1 MMNQDQ
7 VAQEIVIDAPI
18 ERVWAVLTESEY
30 VGQWF
35 GDGTP
40 APVDLRPGGI
50 MRLDH
55 GDHGAFPTKFVSVDP
70 PRALS
75 YRWASGFPG
84 VVADEANSTLVEFT
98 LSAEGGGTRLKVVE
112 SGFTTRAPSPNPSPD
127 DTRESHEQGWA
138 AVVGKLGELSEKLAV

>member
-1 MMNQDQ
+1 MNQDR
-7 VAQEIVIDAPI
+7 VEQEIVIDAPI
-18 ERVWAVLTESEY
+18 ERVWTVLTESEY

-55 GDHGAFPTKFVSVDP
+55 GDHGVFPTKFVAIDP
-70 PRALS
+70 PRSLS

-84 VVADEANSTLVEFT
+84 EVADEENSTLVEFT
-98 LSAEGGGTRLKVVE
+98 LAPENGGTRLKVVE
-112 SGFTTRAPSPNPSPD
+112 SGFTTRKPSPNPSPD
-127 DTRESHEQGWA
+127 DTPEMHNEGWA
-138 AVVGKLGELSEKLAV
+138 AVIGKAKELSEKLAV

>member
-1 MMNQDQ
+1 MNQDQ
-7 VAQEIVIDAPI
+7 VEQEIVIDAPI

-50 MRLDH
+50 IQLDH
-55 GDHGAFPTKFVSVDP
+55 GDHGRFPTKIVALDP

-98 LSAEGGGTRLKVVE
+98 LAAEGGSTRLKVVE
-112 SGFTTRAPSPNPSPD
+112 SGFTTRTPSPNPSPD
-127 DTRESHEQGWA
+127 DTRESHEEGWT
-138 AVVGKLGELSEKLAV
+138 AVIAKLGELSEKLAV

>member
-1 MMNQDQ
+1 MNQDQ

-50 MRLDH
+50 IRLDH
-55 GDHGAFPTKFVSVDP
+55 GDHGVFPTKIVALDP

-84 VVADEANSTLVEFT
+84 AEADEANSTLVEFT
-98 LSAEGGGTRLKVVE
+98 LSPEAGGTRLKVVE
-112 SGFTTRAPSPNPSPD
+112 SGFTTRTPAPVPSPD
-127 DTRESHEQGWA
+127 DTRESHEEGWVSVLA
-138 AVVGKLGELSEKLAV
+138 KLRELSEKLAV

>member
-1 MMNQDQ
+1 MNQDQ
-7 VAQEIVIDAPI
+7 VEQEIVIDAPV
-18 ERVWAVLTESEY
+18 ERVWAVLTEPEH
-30 VGQWF
+30 VGRWF

-50 MRLDH
+50 IRLDH
-55 GDHGAFPTKFVSVDP
+55 GDHGTFPTKIVAVDP

-84 VVADEANSTLVEFT
+84 VVADEDNSTLVEFT

-112 SGFTTRAPSPNPSPD
+112 SGFTTRAPSPSPSPD
-127 DTRESHEQGWA
+127 DTRESHEQGWT
-138 AVVGKLGELSEKLAV
+138 AVIAKLGELSEKLAV